1 MIRNDLEMRMKKYEN
16 VTKTR
21 LYIRTPVAIRI
32 DGRAF
37 HTFTKGFTKPFDE
50 ILIYTMQHTMKY
62 LCENI
67 QNCVL
72 GYTQSDEITLI
83 LIDYQ
88 TFNTQPWFDNKI
100 QKIASVSASMAT
112 FIFNKIF
119 NEKTK
124 SLLDLLYLMKEK
136 EQLSEEDMQYMEA
149 LKRALEKGA
158 TFDSRC
164 FNIPKEEVA
173 NLLYWRQLDAIRN
186 SIESCGQYYYSPK
199 ELLGVTCLE
208 IKEKLKKDFAIS
220 WDDLPITQQRG
231 SCCVRNKIKIQED
244 GIYTTAI
251 LRETNKSEN
260 EWIIDNNI
268 PIFKNEGREYIESL
282 I

>member
-1 MIRNDLEMRMKKYEN
+1 MVRDDLGMRMKKYEN

-21 LYIRTPVAIRI
+21 LYTRMPVAIRI

-37 HTFTKGFTKPFDE
+37 HTFTKGFIKPFDE
-50 ILIYTMQHTMKY
+50 ILISTMQQTMKY

-88 TFNTQPWFDNKI
+88 TFDTQPWFDNKI

-112 FIFNKIF
+112 FAFNKIF
-119 NEKTK
+119 NEKAK
-124 SLLDLLYLMKEK
+124 NFLCFMEEEK
-136 EQLSEEDMQYMEA
+136 LTEEDRQYRQT
-149 LKRALEKGA
+149 LKKALEKGA

-164 FNIPKEEVA
+164 FNIPKEEVT

-186 SIESCGQYYYSPK
+186 SIESCGQYYYSAK

-231 SCCVRNKIKIQED
+231 SCCVRNKIKIIQKD
-244 GIYTTAI
+244 KIHSTI
-251 LRETNKSEN
+251 FLRKLNKSEN